1 MNDWS
6 ELSGRHTGLT
16 LWENGTGLSSF
27 SNAKSPEFAGT
38 LCHIGYTIAY
48 KKYKINPHL
57 FTKKMFVSNNFLKK
71 NLHVPLSHVL

>member
-48 KKYKINPHL
+48 KRIQNLPTLIHG
-57 FTKKMFVSNNFLKK
+57 KKCSCQTIFLKK
-71 NLHVPLSHVL
+71 LHLPLSHVL